1 MNFKQKLGYMCIGC
15 LFTIAGYILASLGG
29 ITTHAQQKEQVLD
42 KIVCREL
49 QVVNKEGK
57 PVAIIKGDVGG
68 GGGVFVIT
76 NKEGSPAAMILANEN
91 GTGEFRVV
99 DKKLGIAVAKMGQDG
114 FGTGFVTLKNKVGKQ
129 IVTLLGNNVGEGGM
143 ILGDQSGKPRVKM
156 IASESSGI
164 NLYDKHGTEIIIIA
178 ELVGRGGMAINNAEG
193 NTVVEISS
201 SKMGDGG
208 MFIKNNEG
216 KDKVRL
222 ITSENSGYVGISSIE
237 NKEVVIIGASES
249 GDGVIQTYK
258 GGWRI
263 H

>member
-1 MNFKQKLGYMCIGC
+1 MNFKQKLGYMVIGC

-29 ITTHAQQKEQVLD
+29 ITTHAQQNEQVID

-49 QVVNKEGK
+49 EVVNKEGT
-57 PVAIIKGDVGG
+57 PIAMITEGLV

-76 NKEGSPAAMILANEN
+76 NKEGTPAAMILANEN
-91 GTGEFRVV
+91 GTGDFLVV
-99 DKKLGIAVAKMGQDG
+99 NKLGFAVAKMGQDG
-114 FGTGFVTLKNKVGKQ
+114 FGTGFVTLKNKFGKQ
-129 IVTLLGNNVGEGGM
+129 IATLLGNNVGEGGM
-143 ILGDQSGKPRVKM
+143 ILGDQSGKPRVQM

-164 NLYDKHGTEIIIIA
+164 NLYDKHGTEIIVIA
-178 ELVGRGGMAINNAEG
+178 ELVGKGGMVVNNAEG

-216 KDKVRL
+216 KDKVTL
-222 ITSENSGYVGISSIE
+222 ITSENSGYVGISSIK
-237 NKEVVIIGASES
+237 NKEVVIIGTSES
-249 GDGVIQTYK
+249 GDGLIQTYK
-258 GGWRI
+258 GGWRT